1 MEEVR
6 NVQCF
11 LIQFLNVREMSFLTV
26 GSLSLTDQLEE
37 TKRQSLKGNPLTSL
51 VVSREIFVDVTVT
64 RGKTMTK

>member
-1 MEEVR
+1 
-6 NVQCF
+6 
-11 LIQFLNVREMSFLTV
+11 MSFLTV

-51 VVSREIFVDVTVT
+51 VVSGEIFVDVTLT